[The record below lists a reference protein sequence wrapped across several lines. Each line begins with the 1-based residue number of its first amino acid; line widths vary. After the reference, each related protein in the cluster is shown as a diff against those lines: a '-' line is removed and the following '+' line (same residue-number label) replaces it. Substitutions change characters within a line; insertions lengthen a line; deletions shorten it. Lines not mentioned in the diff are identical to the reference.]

1 MELGDILRGRRVVLL
16 GMPGAFTPNCTDVH
30 VPGYVRRFEDFRATG
45 VDAIVALI
53 VNDVFVCEAWRN
65 ALGVGDGADGH
76 SVRILC
82 DTMGTIARSAGMLLD
97 TTRTLGR
104 PVMKR
109 FCALLEDGV
118 LRLLSTEDDGLGL
131 ACTMA
136 LPLLNEMRSM
146 KYGKLLDLPLSPLDA

>member
-1 MELGDILRGRRVVLL
+1 M
-16 GMPGAFTPNCTDVH
+16 
-30 VPGYVRRFEDFRATG
+30 PGYVQNFEDFRATG
-45 VDAIVALI
+45 VDAIAALI
-53 VNDVFVCEAWRN
+53 VNDVFVCEAWCN

-97 TTRTLGR
+97 MTRTLGR
-104 PVMKR
+104 PVTKR

-136 LPLLNEMRSM
+136 LPLLNEMRS
-146 KYGKLLDLPLSPLDA
+146 KK